1 MSDVNENKFAKVKLI
16 KHFIKDLS
24 FENPQDIN
32 DNNAENNN
40 SNNLDIKMNVVHQT
54 YKDNFFSL
62 VLKYSFDCSSKISN
76 VKLFNLELDYFG
88 FFKILDN
95 SDNDHKLITEEGLKL
110 IYPYAK
116 DIVEDLTQKG
126 GSVPISLKNDT
137 FILTKN

>member
-32 DNNAENNN
+32 DNNAKNNN

-62 VLKYSFDCSSKISN
+62 ILKYSFDCSSKKNSA
-76 VKLFNLELDYFG
+76 KLFNLELDYFG
-88 FFKILDN
+88 FFKILEDPN
-95 SDNDHKLITEEGLKL
+95 NDKKSTTEEGLKL
-110 IYPYAK
+110 IYPFAK
-116 DIVEDLTQKG
+116 NIIEDLTQKG
-126 GSVPISLKNDT
+126 GSVPISLNSED
-137 FILTKN
+137 FILKNN

>member
-40 SNNLDIKMNVVHQT
+40 SNNLDINMNVFHQT

-62 VLKYSFDCSSKISN
+62 ILKYSFDFLMFRALYIQNYLPCILYSN
-76 VKLFNLELDYFG
+76 SYPQYEI
-88 FFKILDN
+88 FFDFCI
-95 SDNDHKLITEEGLKL
+95 
-110 IYPYAK
+110 
-116 DIVEDLTQKG
+116 
-126 GSVPISLKNDT
+126 
-137 FILTKN
+137 

>member
-62 VLKYSFDCSSKISN
+62 ILKYSFDCSSKKNSS
-76 VKLFNLELDYFG
+76 KLFNLELDYFG
-88 FFKILDN
+88 FFKILEDPN
-95 SDNDHKLITEEGLKL
+95 NDQKSTTEEGLKL
-110 IYPYAK
+110 IYPFAK
-116 DIVEDLTQKG
+116 NIIEDLTQKG
-126 GSVPISLKNDT
+126 GSVPISLNSEDFILKND
-137 FILTKN
+137 

>member
-24 FENPQDIN
+24 FENPQNIN

-40 SNNLDIKMNVVHQT
+40 SNNLDINMNVFHQT

-62 VLKYSFDCSSKISN
+62 ILKYSFDCSSKKN
-76 VKLFNLELDYFG
+76 NTKLFNLELDYFG
-88 FFKILDN
+88 FFKILEDSN
-95 SDNDHKLITEEGLKL
+95 NDQKSTTEEGLKL

-116 DIVEDLTQKG
+116 DIIEDLTQKG
-126 GSVPISLKNDT
+126 GSVPISLNSED
-137 FILTKN
+137 FILRKN